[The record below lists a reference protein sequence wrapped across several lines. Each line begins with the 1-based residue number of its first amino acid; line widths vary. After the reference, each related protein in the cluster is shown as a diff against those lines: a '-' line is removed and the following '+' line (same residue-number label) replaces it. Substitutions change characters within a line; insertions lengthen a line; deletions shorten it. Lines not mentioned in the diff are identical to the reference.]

1 MIGRLTRAERFAAGL
16 WIVLALVI
24 GNGIYDILVSR
35 GVKEY
40 LFRHALHEAGRG
52 PEVPI
57 RQIMDVTVFDATW
70 VGLLW
75 GCTVL
80 LAGMITVRLF
90 RPRRPS

>member
-1 MIGRLTRAERFAAGL
+1 MRGLTRPERFAVGL
-16 WIVLALVI
+16 WVVLAVFI
-24 GNGIYDILVSR
+24 GNGVYDLLITR

-57 RQIMDVTVFDATW
+57 RQIMDVTVFDALW

-75 GCTVL
+75 GSTVL
-80 LAGMITVRLF
+80 LAGMITVRLLK
-90 RPRRPS
+90 RPRQS

>member
-1 MIGRLTRAERFAAGL
+1 MIARLTRAERFAAGL

-24 GNGIYDILVSR
+24 GNGIYDILVTR

>member
-1 MIGRLTRAERFAAGL
+1 MIARLTRAERFAAGL

-57 RQIMDVTVFDATW
+57 RQIMDVTVFDAIW

-80 LAGMITVRLF
+80 LAGMFTVRLL

>member
-1 MIGRLTRAERFAAGL
+1 MIARLTRAERFAAGL

-90 RPRRPS
+90 RPSRPS